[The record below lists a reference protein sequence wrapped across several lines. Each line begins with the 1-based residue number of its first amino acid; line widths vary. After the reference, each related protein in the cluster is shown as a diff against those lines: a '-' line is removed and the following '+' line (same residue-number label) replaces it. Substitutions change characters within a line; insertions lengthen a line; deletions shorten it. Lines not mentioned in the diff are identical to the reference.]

1 MKETFETHIR
11 GIRILPGQWRP
22 HYPFE
27 QIAWVCPPWPSQDYI
42 YLDFPEAI
50 FSSLG
55 LLYLSHVNPTL
66 TTLFTDLPPVP
77 WQSADNRLS
86 FERRLP
92 NDLVF
97 GGSLATSE
105 PSVVE
110 MELFIHNGTAQPVR
124 DIKLQTCAF
133 LRGIREFSA
142 HSMSNKY
149 VHVADRGWT
158 PFEAAQKETATSGR
172 YRLGWRG
179 GPEIT
184 DLPVLVTVSEQESRM
199 VGMTWHEHTYS
210 LIGNRLHP
218 CMHADPFFPDL
229 EPGQEARIQGE
240 LLFFEGSLASFGEWF
255 RQRSG
260 DQQQVGQVSSES
272 ALSDEPST

>member
-1 MKETFETHIR
+1 MTETYETHAK

-22 HYPFE
+22 HYRFE
-27 QIAWVCPPWPSQDYI
+27 QIAWVSPPWPSQDYI

-55 LLYLSHVNPTL
+55 LLYLSHVNPPIPTV
-66 TTLFTDLPPVP
+66 FTDLPPVP

-86 FERRLP
+86 FERQLP
-92 NDLVF
+92 NDVVF
-97 GGSLATSE
+97 GGSLATSD
-105 PSVVE
+105 PSIVE
-110 MELFIHNGTAQPVR
+110 MELFIHNGTAQPIR

-149 VHVADRGWT
+149 VHVADKGWI
-158 PFEAAQKETATSGR
+158 PFEAAQNETATSGR

-179 GPEIT
+179 GAEIT

-199 VGMTWHEHTYS
+199 VGMTWHEHTCS
-210 LIGNRLHP
+210 LIGNPLHP

-229 EPGQEARIQGE
+229 EPGQKARIQGE
-240 LLFFEGSLASFGEWF
+240 LLFFEGSLASFEKWF
-255 RQRSG
+255 RQRST
-260 DQQQVGQVSSES
+260 GQPG
-272 ALSDEPST
+272 AAADAAKPRR